1 MTMPHTD
8 EEERYA
14 ELQNLSAYKRYRLYQ
29 TLGIALAVLV
39 MIVAVVSC
47 VMSAQ

>member
-1 MTMPHTD
+1 MPHTD

-14 ELQNLSAYKRYRLYQ
+14 ETQNLSVYNRYRLHQ
-29 TLGIALAVLV
+29 TLGIALAILV
-39 MIVAVVSC
+39 VIAAVVSC

>member
-1 MTMPHTD
+1 MHTD

-14 ELQNLSAYKRYRLYQ
+14 ETQNLSAYKRYKLYQ
-29 TLGIALAVLV
+29 TLGIVLAVLV
-39 MIVAVVSC
+39 LIVGIVSC